1 MAPFISSTCNRSS
14 RPKRFTPSKLLS
26 QRVNRERGNIVVVAQ
41 GFQITFD
48 AHDPRGLANFW
59 ATALGYEPQ
68 PPPPG
73 DESWEAFAD
82 RMDIPA
88 DQREAMAAVVDPDG
102 RLPRLLFIK
111 VPEGKT
117 AKNRV
122 HLDIEAPG
130 ARQAAEGERTARAR
144 EHADRLVDAGATEIE
159 ERTEFGAEWIVMQ
172 DPEGNEFCVN

>member
-1 MAPFISSTCNRSS
+1 M
-14 RPKRFTPSKLLS
+14 
-26 QRVNRERGNIVVVAQ
+26 VQ

-48 AHDPRGLANFW
+48 AHDPQRLADFW
-59 ATALGYEPQ
+59 ALALGYEPQ

-88 DQREAMAAVVDPDG
+88 DQRDAMAAVVDPDG
-102 RLPRLLFIK
+102 QRPRLLFIK
-111 VPEGKT
+111 VPEDKK
-117 AKNRV
+117 AKNRM

-130 ARQAAEGERTARAR
+130 ARESAEGERIVKARQ
-144 EHADRLVDAGATEIE
+144 HAARLVEAGASEIE
-159 ERTEFGAEWIVMQ
+159 ERNAFGAEWIVMQ